1 MGYLLEFPSWPLAA
15 CCECLFI
22 VFVVSEETCG
32 LMAYIYMVEQLFLV
46 FFRTGPRPYEIM
58 NLKELPKAWDWRN
71 INGVNYVS
79 TTRNQ
84 HIPQYCGSCWAH
96 GSTSAMAG
104 DGIFFLLVC
113 ESQKEILSKMLSWFF
128 PYISSKYLHVV
139 WGKVLKGF
147 TWVSNWRHIFVKL
160 VFSWGT
166 TEHHQTCCSLLW
178 LTGLFKYYK
187 CNGLDLSYDVYVIW
201 HLCTTWLSSDVQL
214 WLKGV
219 FLISTSLRSVT
230 YHLLTYHWTCL
241 PLTEALPTFS
251 TNNVKTVY

>member
-1 MGYLLEFPSWPLAA
+1 
-15 CCECLFI
+15 
-22 VFVVSEETCG
+22 
-32 LMAYIYMVEQLFLV
+32 MVEQLFLV

-104 DGIFFLLVC
+104 DGNLFLLVC
-113 ESQKEILSKMLSWFF
+113 ESQKEILSKMLSCFF

-147 TWVSNWRHIFVKL
+147 TWEWVIEDKFLW
-160 VFSWGT
+160 
-166 TEHHQTCCSLLW
+166 SLCFHEEPQNI
-178 LTGLFKYYK
+178 TRPVVA
-187 CNGLDLSYDVYVIW
+187 SYDLQGRLNITNAIAWICHMMCMSFDAYAPP
-201 HLCTTWLSSDVQL
+201 D
-214 WLKGV
+214 
-219 FLISTSLRSVT
+219 
-230 YHLLTYHWTCL
+230 YHLMCSYD
-241 PLTEALPTFS
+241 
-251 TNNVKTVY
+251 